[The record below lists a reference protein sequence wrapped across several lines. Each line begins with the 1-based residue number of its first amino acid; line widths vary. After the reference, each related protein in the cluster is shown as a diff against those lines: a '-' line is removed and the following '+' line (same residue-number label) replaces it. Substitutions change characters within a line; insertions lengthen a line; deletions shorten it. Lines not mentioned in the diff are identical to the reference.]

1 MRTHR
6 PPAALATRGNVAGQ
20 AARILRAVVPVVTT
34 GLHCGVKFG
43 GEEVGGT
50 RMSSPSSR
58 RGSIAAVVTVGL
70 PRDLARVVPVVTTG
84 LHCGVLPTTTPRHHP
99 PRSSPS
105 SRRGS
110 IAAVGA
116 ADHPPHQASSSPSSR
131 RGSIAAAARA
141 LNTPCATCRPRRHDG
156 APLRPVSSASCA
168 IWVGVVVPVVTTGL
182 HCGRSCRS
190 TG

>member
-1 MRTHR
+1 VGCAV
-6 PPAALATRGNVAGQ
+6 PLTRG
-20 AARILRAVVPVVTT
+20 RS
-34 GLHCGVKFG
+34 
-43 GEEVGGT
+43 
-50 RMSSPSSR
+50 SSPSSR
-58 RGSIAAVVTVGL
+58 RGSIAAVGIVQTEPGSL
-70 PRDLARVVPVVTTG
+70 PSSPSSRRGSIAAGRA
-84 LHCGVLPTTTPRHHP
+84 HETPRHHP